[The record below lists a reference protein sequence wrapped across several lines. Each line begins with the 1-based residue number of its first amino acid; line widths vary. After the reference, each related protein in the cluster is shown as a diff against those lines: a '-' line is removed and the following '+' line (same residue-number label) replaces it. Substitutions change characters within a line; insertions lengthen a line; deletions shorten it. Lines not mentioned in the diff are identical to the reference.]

1 MGTLVCWP
9 DWASPCS
16 EGVLSSGA
24 WPSGLQLLSVPD
36 LLLRAVLTMWDAG
49 ELPAPPKCFPL
60 PQGTVPSHR
69 LYPAEGAGSEQAES
83 TQVSLV
89 LEVGRQSLS
98 HW

>member
-1 MGTLVCWP
+1 
-9 DWASPCS
+9 
-16 EGVLSSGA
+16 
-24 WPSGLQLLSVPD
+24 
-36 LLLRAVLTMWDAG
+36 MWDAG

-60 PQGTVPSHR
+60 PQATVPSHR